1 MSALNSSGMKLRKN
15 AKIALIRKIP
25 LFKHC
30 STRELGEI
38 AAIADELDLKEGTN
52 LTSEGKSGREFFAIV
67 EGHAD
72 VLMGGKRVNSVRQ
85 GDFLGEIALVTGGPR
100 TATVRATT
108 SVRVLVITARDF
120 RKLLEKHPEIQ
131 RKVLLAMAERLAATT
146 L

>member
-1 MSALNSSGMKLRKN
+1 MKLRKN

-25 LFKHC
+25 QNKHT
-30 STRELGEI
+30 STPQLAENP
-38 AAIADELDLKEGTN
+38 AIADELDLNEGTN

>member
-1 MSALNSSGMKLRKN
+1 MKLRKN

-30 STRELGEI
+30 SARELAEI
-38 AAIADELDLKEGTN
+38 AAIADELDLEEGTD
-52 LTSEGKSGREFFAIV
+52 LTREGKSGREFFAIV

-72 VLMGGKRVNSVRQ
+72 VMMGGKWINSVRQ
-85 GDFLGEIALVTGGPR
+85 GDFLGEIALVTGRPR

-108 SVRVLVITARDF
+108 PVRVLVITSREF

-131 RKVLLAMAERLAATT
+131 RKVLLSMAERLADSNA
-146 L
+146 LGA